1 MKIIKYLIIAFLIF
15 GVLFSAAYFA
25 KTNSKSSVTYE
36 TEKLFKTTIEKETV
50 ITGKIIP
57 EDEVEV
63 KPQIGGIIDRIYV
76 KEGDKVT
83 TGDLIARI
91 KVVPNE
97 QNLNAAKGRLK
108 KAQIALETRTKD
120 FDRNK
125 KLYDKGIIANAE
137 FIGIELQYN
146 QAKQDVLNAKS
157 DLQIIREGSI
167 GGSSA
172 ANTDI
177 RATVPGTVL
186 EIPVKAG
193 DQVIE
198 SNSFNSGTTIAAIA
212 DLSKMIFEG
221 KVDEADVASLR
232 LGTILKVSL
241 GAVEDQELDAV
252 LKFIAPKGTE
262 EQGAVQFK
270 IEADMLL
277 NDNIVVRAGYS
288 ANASIVLDRKEDVL
302 ALREALI
309 QFDRKTQDP
318 YVQIM
323 KGDQKFERKEV
334 KLGISDGENVEIL
347 EGVDVEDAVK
357 VWNRTEELKDNN
369 KNTDNDEDDS

>member
-1 MKIIKYLIIAFLIF
+1 M
-15 GVLFSAAYFA
+15 LFSAAYFA
-25 KTNSKSSVTYE
+25 KTNSKSSVTYK

-63 KPQIGGIIDRIYV
+63 KPQIGGIIDRIFV
-76 KEGDKVT
+76 KEGDMVT

-97 QNLNAAKGRLK
+97 QNLNAARGRLK
-108 KAQIALETRTKD
+108 KAQIALETRAKD
-120 FDRNK
+120 FARNK

-221 KVDEADVASLR
+221 KVDEAEVASLR
-232 LGTILKVSL
+232 LGTTLKVSL
-241 GAVEDQELDAV
+241 GAVEDQELEAV

-277 NDNIVVRAGYS
+277 NDSIVVRAGYS
-288 ANASIVLDRKEDVL
+288 ANASIVLERKEDVL

-309 QFDRKTQDP
+309 QFDRKTQEP

-323 KGDQKFERKEV
+323 TGDQKFERKDV

-347 EGVDVEDAVK
+347 EGVEEEDAVK
-357 VWNRTEELKDNN
+357 VWNRTEELKEDNN
-369 KNTDNDEDDS
+369 NTDTDEEDA

>member
-1 MKIIKYLIIAFLIF
+1 MKKVTKYFLITLVVF

-25 KTNSKSSVTYE
+25 KTNSKSVITYK
-36 TEKLFKTTIEKETV
+36 TEALFKTTIEKETV
-50 ITGKIIP
+50 VTGKVIP

-63 KPQIGGIIDRIYV
+63 KPQIGGIIDRIFV
-76 KEGDKVT
+76 EEGDQVT

-97 QNLNAAKGRLK
+97 QNLNAAEGRLK
-108 KAQIALETRTKD
+108 NAQITFATRKKD

-125 KLYDKGIIANAE
+125 TLYEKGIISNADYIAN
-137 FIGIELQYN
+137 ELLFN
-146 QAKQDVLNAKS
+146 QARQGVLNAET
-157 DLQIIREGSI
+157 DLKIIKEGSI

-186 EIPVKAG
+186 EIPVKEG

-198 SNSFNSGTTIAAIA
+198 SNSFNAGTTIAAIA
-212 DLSKMIFEG
+212 DLGKMIFEG
-221 KVDEADVASLR
+221 KVDEAEVASLR
-232 LGTILKVSL
+232 VGTPLKVSL
-241 GAVEDQELDAV
+241 GAIEDQELDAS

-270 IEADMLL
+270 IEADMVL
-277 NDNIVVRAGYS
+277 NNSIFVRAGYS
-288 ANASIVLDRKEDVL
+288 ANASIVLDRKEDIL

-318 YVQIM
+318 YVEVM
-323 KGDQKFERKEV
+323 TSDQKFERREV
-334 KLGISDGENVEIL
+334 KLGISDGVNVEIL
-347 EGVDVEDAVK
+347 EGVAEEDQVK
-357 VWNRTEELKDNN
+357 VWNRTEERNEDNEN
-369 KNTDNDEDDS
+369 EEDDA

>member
-1 MKIIKYLIIAFLIF
+1 MKKFTKYILITLLVF

-25 KTNSKSSVTYE
+25 KTNSKSAITYK

-50 ITGKIIP
+50 VTGKIVP

-63 KPQIGGIIDRIYV
+63 KPQIGGIIDRIFV
-76 KEGDKVT
+76 EEGDQVT
-83 TGDLIARI
+83 MGDLIARI

-97 QNLNAAKGRLK
+97 QNLNAADGRVK
-108 KAQIALETRTKD
+108 KAQIAFNTRKKD

-125 KLYDKGIIANAE
+125 ILYEKGIISNADFIAN
-137 FIGIELQYN
+137 ELLFN
-146 QAKQDVLNAKS
+146 QAKQDVLNAES
-157 DLQIIREGSI
+157 DLQIIKEGSI

-186 EIPVKAG
+186 EIPVKEG

-198 SNSFNSGTTIAAIA
+198 SNSFNAGTTIAAIA
-212 DLSKMIFEG
+212 DLGKMIFEG
-221 KVDEADVASLR
+221 KVDEAEVASLR
-232 LGTILKVSL
+232 VGTPLKVSL
-241 GAVEDQELDAV
+241 GAIEDQELDAS
-252 LKFIAPKGTE
+252 LQFIAPKGTE

-270 IEADMLL
+270 IEADLVL
-277 NDNIVVRAGYS
+277 NDSIFVRAGYS

-318 YVQIM
+318 FVEIM
-323 KGDQKFERKEV
+323 TGDQKFERREV
-334 KLGISDGENVEIL
+334 KLGISDGVNVEIL
-347 EGVDVEDAVK
+347 EGIAEEDQVK
-357 VWNRTEELKDNN
+357 VWNRTEERDEDN
-369 KNTDNDEDDS
+369 KNEEDDA

>member
-1 MKIIKYLIIAFLIF
+1 MKKVTKYFLITLVVF

-25 KTNSKSSVTYE
+25 KTNSKSAITYK
-36 TEKLFKTTIEKETV
+36 TEALFKTTIEKETV
-50 ITGKIIP
+50 VTGKVIP

-63 KPQIGGIIDRIYV
+63 KPQIGGIIDRIFV
-76 KEGDKVT
+76 EEGDQVT

-97 QNLNAAKGRLK
+97 QNLNAAEGRLK
-108 KAQIALETRTKD
+108 NAQITFATRKKD

-125 KLYDKGIIANAE
+125 TLYEKGIISNADYIAN
-137 FIGIELQYN
+137 ELLFN
-146 QAKQDVLNAKS
+146 QARQGVLNAET
-157 DLQIIREGSI
+157 DLKIIKEGSI

-186 EIPVKAG
+186 EIPVKEG

-198 SNSFNSGTTIAAIA
+198 SNSFNAGTTIAAIA
-212 DLSKMIFEG
+212 DLGKMIFEG
-221 KVDEADVASLR
+221 KVDEAEVASLR
-232 LGTILKVSL
+232 VGTPLKVSL
-241 GAVEDQELDAV
+241 GAIEDQELDAS

-270 IEADMLL
+270 IEADMVL
-277 NDNIVVRAGYS
+277 NNSIFVRAGYS
-288 ANASIVLDRKEDVL
+288 ANASIVLDRKEDIL

-318 YVQIM
+318 YVEVM
-323 KGDQKFERKEV
+323 TSDQKFERREV
-334 KLGISDGENVEIL
+334 KLGISDGVNVEIL
-347 EGVDVEDAVK
+347 EGVAEEDQVK
-357 VWNRTEELKDNN
+357 VWNRTEERNEDNEN
-369 KNTDNDEDDS
+369 EEDDA

>member
-1 MKIIKYLIIAFLIF
+1 MKIIKYFTIAFLIIR
-15 GVLFSAAYFA
+15 VLFSAAYFA
-25 KTNSKSSVTYE
+25 KTNSKSSVTYK

-63 KPQIGGIIDRIYV
+63 KPQIGGIIDRIFV
-76 KEGDKVT
+76 NEGDKVT
-83 TGDLIARI
+83 MGDLIARI

-146 QAKQDVLNAKS
+146 QSKQDVLNAKS

-221 KVDEADVASLR
+221 KVDEAEVASLR
-232 LGTILKVSL
+232 LGTTLKVNL
-241 GAVEDQELDAV
+241 GAVEDQDLDAI

-277 NDNIVVRAGYS
+277 DDSIVVRAGYS
-288 ANASIVLDRKEDVL
+288 ANASIVLERKADVL

-309 QFDRKTQDP
+309 QFDRKTQEP

-323 KGDQKFERKEV
+323 TGDQKFERKDV
-334 KLGISDGENVEIL
+334 KLGISDGENVEVL
-347 EGVDVEDAVK
+347 QGVDEEDAVK
-357 VWNRTEELKDNN
+357 VWNRTEDLKDDN
-369 KNTDNDEDDS
+369 KNANTDEDDA

>member
-1 MKIIKYLIIAFLIF
+1 MKIIKYLIIAFLVF

-25 KTNSKSSVTYE
+25 KTNSKSSLTYE

-63 KPQIGGIIDRIYV
+63 KPQIGGIIDRIFV
-76 KEGDKVT
+76 KEGDMVT
-83 TGDLIARI
+83 TGNLIARI

-97 QNLNAAKGRLK
+97 QNLNAARGRLK
-108 KAQIALETRTKD
+108 KAQIALETRAKD
-120 FDRNK
+120 FARNK

-186 EIPVKAG
+186 EIPVKEG

-221 KVDEADVASLR
+221 KVDEAEVASLR
-232 LGTILKVSL
+232 LGTTLKVSL
-241 GAVEDQELDAV
+241 GAVEDQELEAV

-277 NDNIVVRAGYS
+277 DDSIVVRAGYS
-288 ANASIVLDRKEDVL
+288 ANASIVLERKEDVL

-309 QFDRKTQDP
+309 QFDRKTQEP

-323 KGDQKFERKEV
+323 TGDQKFERKGV

-347 EGVDVEDAVK
+347 EGVEEEDAVK
-357 VWNRTEELKDNN
+357 VWNRTEELKEDNI
-369 KNTDNDEDDS
+369 NTDTDEEDA

>member
-1 MKIIKYLIIAFLIF
+1 MKKVTKYILITLLVF

-25 KTNSKSSVTYE
+25 KTNSKSAITYK
-36 TEKLFKTTIEKETV
+36 TEKLFTTNIEKETV
-50 ITGKIIP
+50 VTGKVVP

-63 KPQIGGIIDRIYV
+63 KPQIGGIIDRIFV
-76 KEGDKVT
+76 EEGDQVVS
-83 TGDLIARI
+83 GDLIARI

-97 QNLNAAKGRLK
+97 QNLNAAKGRVK
-108 KAQIALETRTKD
+108 NAQINFATRKKD

-125 KLYDKGIIANAE
+125 TLYEKGIISNADYIAN
-137 FIGIELQYN
+137 ELLFN
-146 QAKQDVLNAKS
+146 QAKQDVLNAES
-157 DLQIIREGSI
+157 DLQIIKEGSI

-186 EIPVKAG
+186 EIPVKEG

-198 SNSFNSGTTIAAIA
+198 SNSFNAGTTIAAIA

-221 KVDEADVASLR
+221 KVDEAEVASLR
-232 LGTILKVSL
+232 VGTLLKVSL
-241 GAVEDQELDAV
+241 GAIEDQELDAS
-252 LKFIAPKGTE
+252 LQFIAPKGTE

-270 IEADMLL
+270 IEADLVL
-277 NDNIVVRAGYS
+277 NDSIFVRAGYS
-288 ANASIVLDRKEDVL
+288 ANASIVLDKKEGVL

-318 YVQIM
+318 FVEVM
-323 KGDQKFERKEV
+323 TGDQEFERRDV
-334 KLGISDGENVEIL
+334 KLGISDGVNVEIL
-347 EGVDVEDAVK
+347 SGVAEEEEVK
-357 VWNRTEELKDNN
+357 VWNRTEEREEDNEN
-369 KNTDNDEDDS
+369 EEDDA

>member
-1 MKIIKYLIIAFLIF
+1 MKKVTKYILITLLVF

-25 KTNSKSSVTYE
+25 KTNSKSAITYK
-36 TEKLFKTTIEKETV
+36 TESLFKTTIEKETV
-50 ITGKIIP
+50 VTGKVVP

-63 KPQIGGIIDRIYV
+63 KPQIGGIIDRIFV
-76 KEGDKVT
+76 EEGDQVA

-97 QNLNAAKGRLK
+97 QNLNAAKGRVK
-108 KAQIALETRTKD
+108 NAQITFATRKKD

-125 KLYDKGIIANAE
+125 TLYEKGIISNADYIAN
-137 FIGIELQYN
+137 ELLFN
-146 QAKQDVLNAKS
+146 QAKQDVLNAES
-157 DLQIIREGSI
+157 DLQIIKEGSI

-186 EIPVKAG
+186 EIPVKEG

-198 SNSFNSGTTIAAIA
+198 SNSFNAGTTIAAIA
-212 DLSKMIFEG
+212 DLGKMIFEG
-221 KVDEADVASLR
+221 KVDEAEVASLQV
-232 LGTILKVSL
+232 GTPLKVSL
-241 GAVEDQELDAV
+241 GAIEDQELDAS
-252 LKFIAPKGTE
+252 LQFIAPKGTE

-270 IEADMLL
+270 IEADLVL
-277 NDNIVVRAGYS
+277 NDSIFVRAGYS
-288 ANASIVLDRKEDVL
+288 ANASIVLDRKEDIL

-318 YVQIM
+318 YVEVM
-323 KGDQKFERKEV
+323 KGDQKFERRDV
-334 KLGISDGENVEIL
+334 KLGISDGVNVEIL
-347 EGVDVEDAVK
+347 EGIAEEDEVK
-357 VWNRTEELKDNN
+357 VWNRTEER
-369 KNTDNDEDDS
+369 DEDNENEEDDA

>member
-76 KEGDKVT
+76 KEGDEVT

-108 KAQIALETRTKD
+108 KAQIAFETRTKD

-125 KLYDKGIIANAE
+125 KLYNKGIIANAE

-146 QAKQDVLNAKS
+146 QAKQDVLNAES

-177 RATVPGTVL
+177 RATVLGTVL

-334 KLGISDGENVEIL
+334 KLGISDGENVEIV

-369 KNTDNDEDDS
+369 KNTDNDEDDA

>member
-1 MKIIKYLIIAFLIF
+1 MNKIIKYILIALLVF

-25 KTNSKSSVTYE
+25 KTNSKSAITYK
-36 TEKLFKTTIEKETV
+36 TEKLFSTTIEKETV
-50 ITGKIIP
+50 VTGKVVP

-63 KPQIGGIIDRIYV
+63 KPQIGGIIDRIFV
-76 KEGDKVT
+76 EEGDQVT

-97 QNLNAAKGRLK
+97 QNLNAAKGRVK
-108 KAQIALETRTKD
+108 KAQITLATRKKD
-120 FDRNK
+120 FMRNK
-125 KLYDKGIIANAE
+125 SLYEKGIISNADYIAN
-137 FIGIELQYN
+137 ELLYN
-146 QAKQDVLNAKS
+146 QAQQDVLNAES
-157 DLQIIREGSI
+157 DLKIIREGSI

-186 EIPVKAG
+186 EIPVEEG

-198 SNSFNSGTTIAAIA
+198 SNSFNAGTTIAAIA
-212 DLSKMIFEG
+212 DLGKMIFEG
-221 KVDEADVASLR
+221 KVDEAEVASLR
-232 LGTILKVSL
+232 VGTPLKVSL
-241 GAVEDQELDAV
+241 GAIEDQELDAS

-270 IEADMLL
+270 IEADMVLS
-277 NDNIVVRAGYS
+277 DSIFVRAGYS
-288 ANASIVLDRKEDVL
+288 ANAAIVLERKEGVL

-318 YVQIM
+318 YVEVM
-323 KGDQKFERKEV
+323 TGDQKFERREV
-334 KLGISDGENVEIL
+334 ELGISDGVNVEIL
-347 EGVDVEDAVK
+347 KGVSKEDQVK
-357 VWNRTEELKDNN
+357 VWNRTEERDDNN
-369 KNTDNDEDDS
+369 KNSDDDA

>member
-1 MKIIKYLIIAFLIF
+1 MNKIIKYILIALLVF

-25 KTNSKSSVTYE
+25 KTNSKSAITYK
-36 TEKLFKTTIEKETV
+36 TEKLFSTTIEKETV
-50 ITGKIIP
+50 VTGKVVP

-63 KPQIGGIIDRIYV
+63 KPQIGGIIDRIFV
-76 KEGDKVT
+76 EEGDQVT

-97 QNLNAAKGRLK
+97 QNLNAAKGRVK
-108 KAQIALETRTKD
+108 KAQITLATRKKD
-120 FDRNK
+120 FMRNK
-125 KLYDKGIIANAE
+125 SLYEKGIISNADYIAN
-137 FIGIELQYN
+137 ELLYN
-146 QAKQDVLNAKS
+146 QAQQDVLNAES
-157 DLQIIREGSI
+157 DLKIIREGSI

-186 EIPVKAG
+186 EIPVEEG

-198 SNSFNSGTTIAAIA
+198 SNSFNAGTTIAAIA
-212 DLSKMIFEG
+212 DLGKMIFEG
-221 KVDEADVASLR
+221 EVDEAEVASLR
-232 LGTILKVSL
+232 VGTPLKVSL
-241 GAVEDQELDAV
+241 GAIEDQELDAS

-270 IEADMLL
+270 IEADMVLS
-277 NDNIVVRAGYS
+277 DSVFVRAGYS
-288 ANASIVLDRKEDVL
+288 ANAAIVLERKEGVL

-318 YVQIM
+318 YVEVM
-323 KGDQKFERKEV
+323 TGDQKFERREV
-334 KLGISDGENVEIL
+334 ELGISDGVNVEIL
-347 EGVDVEDAVK
+347 KGVSKEDQVK
-357 VWNRTEELKDNN
+357 VWNRTEERDDNT
-369 KNTDNDEDDS
+369 KNSDDDA

>member
-1 MKIIKYLIIAFLIF
+1 M
-15 GVLFSAAYFA
+15 
-25 KTNSKSSVTYE
+25 
-36 TEKLFKTTIEKETV
+36 
-50 ITGKIIP
+50 
-57 EDEVEV
+57 
-63 KPQIGGIIDRIYV
+63 KPQIGGIIDRIFV
-76 KEGDKVT
+76 KEGDMVT

-97 QNLNAAKGRLK
+97 QNLNAARGRLK
-108 KAQIALETRTKD
+108 KAQIALETRAKD
-120 FDRNK
+120 FARNK

-221 KVDEADVASLR
+221 KVDEAEVASLR
-232 LGTILKVSL
+232 LGTTLKVSL
-241 GAVEDQELDAV
+241 GAVEDQELEAV

-277 NDNIVVRAGYS
+277 NDSIVVRAGYS
-288 ANASIVLDRKEDVL
+288 ANASIVLERKEDVL

-309 QFDRKTQDP
+309 QFDRKTQEP

-323 KGDQKFERKEV
+323 TGDQKFERKDV

-347 EGVDVEDAVK
+347 EGVEEEDAVK
-357 VWNRTEELKDNN
+357 VWNRTEELKEDNN
-369 KNTDNDEDDS
+369 NTDTDEEDA

>member
-1 MKIIKYLIIAFLIF
+1 MKKVTKYILITLLVF
-15 GVLFSAAYFA
+15 GVLFSAAYFV
-25 KTNSKSSVTYE
+25 KTNSKSAITYK
-36 TEKLFKTTIEKETV
+36 TEKLFTTTIEMETV
-50 ITGKIIP
+50 VTGKIVP

-63 KPQIGGIIDRIYV
+63 KPQIGGIIDRV
-76 KEGDKVT
+76 FVDEGDQVS

-97 QNLNAAKGRLK
+97 QNLNTVKGRVK
-108 KAQIALETRTKD
+108 NAQIVLATRTKD

-125 KLYDKGIIANAE
+125 LLYEKGIISNADFIAN
-137 FIGIELQYN
+137 ELLYN
-146 QAKQDVLNAKS
+146 QARQDVLNAKS
-157 DLQIIREGSI
+157 DLKIIKEGSI

-177 RATVPGTVL
+177 RATVTGTVL
-186 EIPVKAG
+186 EIPVKEG

-221 KVDEADVASLR
+221 KVDEAEVASLGV
-232 LGTILKVSL
+232 GTPLKVSL
-241 GAVEDQELDAV
+241 GAIEDQELDAS

-262 EQGAVQFK
+262 EEGAVQFK
-270 IEADMLL
+270 IEADLVL
-277 NDNIVVRAGYS
+277 NDSIFVRAGYS
-288 ANASIVLDRKEDVL
+288 ANASIMLHRKEGVL

-318 YVQIM
+318 FVEVM
-323 KGDQKFERKEV
+323 TGDQEFERRDV
-334 KLGISDGENVEIL
+334 KLGISDGINVEIL
-347 EGVDVEDAVK
+347 EGVVEEDEVK
-357 VWNRTEELKDNN
+357 VWNRTEEREEDNE
-369 KNTDNDEDDS
+369 KEEDDA